1 MMLSKGIIS
10 RPVYPGLV
18 PDLKARHNLFV
29 IEGEGA
35 AAVLELAA
43 NVPPEFFAKAT
54 LLYCPAGSAGK
65 DYETQLQALQPK
77 AVWTFPTPA
86 TVMFRLKGVLQ
97 TATMGT
103 RLYFTGT
110 EPFMGLALKEALEA
124 GVDHKSIIT
133 EHRGSA
139 MRRVQCVHCK
149 GFTENVTTNPVTCSH
164 CGLNLLVRDH
174 YSRRLG
180 AFQGVCIDAEVPG
193 EAPAP
198 EEIFR

>member
-1 MMLSKGIIS
+1 MLSPGIIS
-10 RPVYPGLV
+10 RPVYPGLRA
-18 PDLKARHNLFV
+18 DLKARHNLFAV
-29 IEGEGA
+29 EGEGA
-35 AAVLELAA
+35 SAVLELAA
-43 NVPPEFFAKAT
+43 HVAPDFFAKAT

-65 DYETQLQALQPK
+65 QYEEKLAALDPK
-77 AVWTFPTPA
+77 SLWTFPTPA
-86 TVMFRLKGVLQ
+86 TVMFRLKGVLH

-103 RLYFTGT
+103 RLYVTGT
-110 EPFMGLALKEALEA
+110 ESFIGLALQEALDA
-124 GVDHKSIIT
+124 GIDHKSLIT

-139 MRRVQCVHCK
+139 KRRVQCVHCK
-149 GFTENVTTNPVTCSH
+149 GFTENVTTSPVRCSH

-198 EEIFR
+198 EEIFP